1 MDKKKLIVIDDVEL
15 NRAILKE
22 AFKKEFD
29 VLEAENGAVGLQKI
43 KENQSDL
50 AAIFLDIIMPEM
62 DGFGVLQELNILVN
76 QIELVKTVQLF

>member
-1 MDKKKLIVIDDVEL
+1 MEKKKLIVIDDVEL
-15 NRAILKE
+15 NRAVLKE

-43 KENQSDL
+43 KDNQNDL

-62 DGFGVLQELNILVN
+62 DGFGVLQELNI
-76 QIELVKTVQLF
+76 